1 MEGNSINYGGLVEGI
16 NYSRANCGEKNEFT
30 KKNNQ
35 FNCVKEKK
43 RITSRRK
50 RANYIRGLIEGI
62 NLRGTIVSARKE
74 EVGEKS
80 RIN

>member
-1 MEGNSINYGGLVEGI
+1 MKEFITAELIAGRKTNSQ
-16 NYSRANCGEKNEFT
+16 R
-30 KKNNQ
+30 
-35 FNCVKEKK
+35 
-43 RITSRRK
+43 RITSLIALRRKRGLHQGRK